1 MSRLPTLWALGI
13 QGNVVCLQA
22 PVAFGLATYL
32 LSAKWAAQRA
42 RQALLVFAAASPVV
56 AALTYLAIMV
66 VPGLSSQ
73 VWCCHLTPLR
83 RATAACTTASA
94 ILEA

>member
-1 MSRLPTLWALGI
+1 M
-13 QGNVVCLQA
+13 QVVNWHSPVAFSAQVMCPQA

-42 RQALLVFAAASPVV
+42 RQALLLFAAASPVV
-56 AALTYLAIMV
+56 AALTYLAIMA

-73 VWCCHLTPLR
+73 V
-83 RATAACTTASA
+83 
-94 ILEA
+94 